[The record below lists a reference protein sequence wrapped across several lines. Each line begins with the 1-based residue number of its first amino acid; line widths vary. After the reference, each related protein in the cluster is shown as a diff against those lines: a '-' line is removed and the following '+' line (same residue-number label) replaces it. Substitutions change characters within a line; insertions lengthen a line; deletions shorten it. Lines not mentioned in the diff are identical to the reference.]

1 MREPWSIIFRLPV
14 IGTGLS
20 SRWQRQPLR
29 PYTHT
34 HLPPRATR
42 QAHGL
47 RSSSSSSSS
56 NNNNNNNSPS
66 LSEEMKSRHIPT
78 RSGPW
83 QTSNIHDLH
92 QSLKD
97 HLDLEPL
104 ETPSLTLIPPG
115 FHHVTHNMIVKE
127 SQLCEDGAERR
138 HAPGN
143 GDEWKFRVWAGGH
156 MKFAMP
162 LIRADTNTTEYVRV
176 TEKITNVR
184 VLGDPKRSRDAKI
197 LVTLTKSFF
206 RDSNLITNN
215 DNMGNKIHGTESS
228 SNTPEPEVEAESN
241 SGSPRSDSAYA
252 SASTL
257 LIRENKHLCFM
268 RHVPPSLQSPAAT
281 ATGGR
286 RLPPPSSFS
295 DPFHAQTM
303 TPSRTLLFRFSA
315 LSQNAHAIHL
325 DADFTRRVYGIP
337 NLLVQGPLTS
347 VLMLEVLRKA
357 LALFVQQNGQLQ
369 SSPLVVQEFDYKNLL
384 PLFVDEPMT
393 IACKR
398 AESGQGSAAQDR
410 WDVWIQKG
418 QGENEMLAV
427 KGKALVAP
435 VPVPQK
441 AHNNRNETGR

>member
-1 MREPWSIIFRLPV
+1 MREPWSIIFRPPV

-20 SRWQRQPLR
+20 SRCQRQPLR

-42 QAHGL
+42 QVHGL
-47 RSSSSSSSS
+47 RSSSSSS
-56 NNNNNNNSPS
+56 NNNNNNSPS

-115 FHHVTHNMIVKE
+115 FHHVTHNIIVEE

-162 LIRADTNTTEYVRV
+162 LIHADTNITEYVCG

-184 VLGDPKRSRDAKI
+184 VLGDPKRSKDAKI
-197 LVTLTKSFF
+197 LVTLTKSYF
-206 RDSNLITNN
+206 
-215 DNMGNKIHGTESS
+215 GTESS
-228 SNTPEPEVEAESN
+228 STPESETEPK
-241 SGSPRSDSAYA
+241 SDSG

-268 RHVPPSLQSPAAT
+268 RHVPPSLQSPLAG

-295 DPFHAQTM
+295 APFHAQTM

-357 LALFVQQNGQLQ
+357 LALFVQQSGQLQ
-369 SSPLVVQEFDYKNLL
+369 SSPLVVREFEYKNLL

-435 VPVPQK
+435 VPGPQK

>member
-1 MREPWSIIFRLPV
+1 
-14 IGTGLS
+14 
-20 SRWQRQPLR
+20 
-29 PYTHT
+29 
-34 HLPPRATR
+34 
-42 QAHGL
+42 
-47 RSSSSSSSS
+47 
-56 NNNNNNNSPS
+56 
-66 LSEEMKSRHIPT
+66 MKSRHIPT

-92 QSLKD
+92 QSIKD
-97 HLDLEPL
+97 HLDLVEPHWHG
-104 ETPSLTLIPPG
+104 TPSLTLVPPG
-115 FHHVTHNMIVKE
+115 FHHVTHNVIVEE

-156 MKFAMP
+156 MSFAEPVIDVDM
-162 LIRADTNTTEYVRV
+162 NTTEDVRV

-184 VLGDPKRSRDAKI
+184 VLGDPKRSKDAKI

-206 RDSNLITNN
+206 RGSNLVNN
-215 DNMGNKIHGTESS
+215 NHMKSKIHGTESS
-228 SNTPEPEVEAESN
+228 SNSNPESKSN
-241 SGSPRSDSAYA
+241 SDTPGSAP
-252 SASTL
+252 ASTL
-257 LIRENKHLCFM
+257 LIREHKHLCFM
-268 RHVPPSLQSPAAT
+268 RHVPPSLQSPLAAT
-281 ATGGR
+281 TSR
-286 RLPPPSSFS
+286 KLPPPSSFS

-357 LALFVQQNGQLQ
+357 VALFVQQSGELQ
-369 SSPLVVQEFDYKNLL
+369 SPPLAVREFEYKNLL
-384 PLFVDEPMT
+384 PLFVDEPIT

-418 QGENEMLAV
+418 QGENAMLAV

-435 VPVPQK
+435 VPGPQK
-441 AHNNRNETGR
+441 AHNHRNETDR